1 MGAAMRNHDGTYT
14 CSNNTYTQY
23 SYDAADVF
31 YLTSAGGVST
41 TPSSMAGFEGV
52 YYQTNSGAY
61 GLQGHKAD
69 TASGNIPGLSWTA
82 GDIDAV
88 DYEALAG
95 NISIFKSGG

>member
-1 MGAAMRNHDGTYT
+1 
-14 CSNNTYTQY
+14 
-23 SYDAADVF
+23 
-31 YLTSAGGVST
+31 
-41 TPSSMAGFEGV
+41 MAGFEGV
-52 YYQTNSGAY
+52 YYQTGTGAY

-69 TASGNIPGLSWTA
+69 TSAGNIPGLSWTA